1 LGPSEKKQ
9 RASAGVSVLGG
20 IKESINKFKTI
31 MRNGMPVAQIR
42 AADRA
47 AAYRVQV
54 MDKVQMAEPD
64 LNNDQVVVLMDLF
77 RTDSSAAEAYM
88 AIVQPAIHQVWLNK
102 QLKQLGFPDQTLLG
116 VDRQM
121 IE

>member
-1 LGPSEKKQ
+1 MGPSEKKQ

-31 MRNGMPVAQIR
+31 MHNGMPVAQIR
-42 AADRA
+42 AADQA
-47 AAYRVQV
+47 AAYRVQA

-64 LNNDQVVVLMDLF
+64 LNNDQVVALMDLF

-88 AIVQPAIHQVWLNK
+88 AIVRPAIRQAWLNK

-116 VDRQM
+116 ADRQM